1 MWFSPRKRPLIYI
14 YDLPAEFN
22 SRMHQYRL
30 NKVWLSALADN
41 WTVKGSLLGQFPK
54 CSLPSH
60 T

>member
-1 MWFSPRKRPLIYI
+1 MWLSPRKRPLIYI

-41 WTVKGSLLGQFPK
+41 WTFKGSLLGQFPK
-54 CSLPSH
+54 
-60 T
+60 